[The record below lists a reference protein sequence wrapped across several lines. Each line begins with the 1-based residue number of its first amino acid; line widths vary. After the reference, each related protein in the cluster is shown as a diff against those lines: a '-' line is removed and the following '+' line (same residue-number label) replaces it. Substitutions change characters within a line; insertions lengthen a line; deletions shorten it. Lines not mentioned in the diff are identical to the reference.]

1 MNEDPLDDLL
11 GDSSPVAT
19 PAPKL
24 NDLAE
29 HLRQRQKQK
38 VLKGKTFDEPD
49 KIDTEELPHETEF
62 MRPVGVTF
70 LAKIIKKQPYQIQ
83 KKLAKCPV
91 IGWHE
96 TAGKTSAPQPLYDFL
111 TAMSYLVPPKGS
123 LEDWFSQQNAASLP
137 PYVNK
142 MFWDSAHQRNRVM
155 RSSAQLWHDED
166 VLIVLGRVSQT
177 IRQEVRMW
185 IEELPEK
192 ELLNTKQY
200 TALGEATDRL
210 ILAIRE
216 QLVDFPRQFTT
227 LAMSHTIKEELEV
240 AGGLPDAPG
249 EEE

>member
-1 MNEDPLDDLL
+1 MM
-11 GDSSPVAT
+11 
-19 PAPKL
+19 
-24 NDLAE
+24 
-29 HLRQRQKQK
+29 R
-38 VLKGKTFDEPD
+38 GKRFDEPD

-62 MRPVGVTF
+62 MRPVGITF
-70 LAKIIKKQPYQIQ
+70 LAKIVKKQPYQIQ
-83 KKLAKCPV
+83 KRLAKCPV

-111 TAMSYLVPPKGS
+111 TAISYLVAPKGS

-200 TALGEATDRL
+200 QALGEACDRL
-210 ILAIRE
+210 INNVRE
-216 QLVDFPRQFTT
+216 QLVDMPRQFTT
-227 LAMSHTIKEELEV
+227 LAMSHTIKEELDA
-240 AGGLPDAPG
+240 AGGLPDEPG
-249 EEE
+249 AEE

>member
-1 MNEDPLDDLL
+1 MSDDPLDDLL
-11 GDSSPVAT
+11 GSTDPV
-19 PAPKL
+19 PAPV
-24 NDLAE
+24 DTLAA
-29 HLRQRQKQK
+29 HLEKRKRERAM
-38 VLKGKTFDEPD
+38 KGKRFDEPE
-49 KIDTEELPHETEF
+49 KIDTEEMPHETEF
-62 MRPVGVTF
+62 MRPVGITF

-111 TAMSYLVPPKGS
+111 TAMSYLVPPRGS

-155 RSSAQLWHDED
+155 RSSGQLWHDED

-177 IRQEVRMW
+177 IRQEIRMW

-192 ELLNTKQY
+192 ELLSTKQY
-200 TALGEATDRL
+200 TALGEACDRL
-210 ILAIRE
+210 INDIRE
-216 QLVDFPRQFTT
+216 QLVDMPKQFTT
-227 LAMSHTIKEELEV
+227 LAMSHTIREELET
-240 AGGLPDAPG
+240 AGSLPETS

>member
-1 MNEDPLDDLL
+1 MSVDPLDDLL
-11 GDSSPVAT
+11 GGEPQPSDLKVNPLVA
-19 PAPKL
+19 
-24 NDLAE
+24 
-29 HLRQRQKQK
+29 HLEKQRKEK
-38 VLKGKTFDEPD
+38 ALRGKRFDEPE
-49 KIDTEELPHETEF
+49 KIDPEDMPHETEF
-62 MRPVGVTF
+62 MRPVGITF

-83 KKLAKCPV
+83 KRLAKCPV

-111 TAMSYLVPPKGS
+111 TAMSYLIAPKGS
-123 LEDWFSQQNAASLP
+123 LEDWFSQQNSASLP

-166 VLIVLGRVSQT
+166 VVIVLGRVSQT

-200 TALGEATDRL
+200 TALGEACDRL
-210 ILAIRE
+210 INNVRE
-216 QLVDFPRQFTT
+216 QLVDMPRQFTT
-227 LAMSHTIKEELEV
+227 LAMSHTIKDELDA
-240 AGGLPDAPG
+240 AGGLPDASG
-249 EEE
+249 DDE

>member
-1 MNEDPLDDLL
+1 MSVDPLDDLL
-11 GDSSPVAT
+11 GNT
-19 PAPKL
+19 EPAPVINPLAAQLEKQRRLKL
-24 NDLAE
+24 M
-29 HLRQRQKQK
+29 
-38 VLKGKTFDEPD
+38 KGKRFDEPE

-62 MRPVGVTF
+62 MRPVGITF
-70 LAKIIKKQPYQIQ
+70 LAKIVKKQPYQIQ
-83 KKLAKCPV
+83 KRLAKCPV

-111 TAMSYLVPPKGS
+111 TAISYLVAPKGS
-123 LEDWFSQQNAASLP
+123 LEDWFSQQNSASLP

-166 VLIVLGRVSQT
+166 VIIVLGRVSQT
-177 IRQEVRMW
+177 IRQEIRMW

-200 TALGEATDRL
+200 TALGEACDRL
-210 ILAIRE
+210 INSVRE

-227 LAMSHTIKEELEV
+227 LAMSHTIKDELDA
-240 AGGLPDAPG
+240 AGGLPDGSGTG
-249 EEE
+249 EE

>member
-1 MNEDPLDDLL
+1 MSSDPLDDLL
-11 GDSSPVAT
+11 GGSPQ
-19 PAPKL
+19 PIP
-24 NDLAE
+24 NPLAAQ
-29 HLRQRQKQK
+29 LAKQRKAK
-38 VLKGKTFDEPD
+38 MMKGKRFDDPD

-62 MRPVGVTF
+62 MRPVGITF
-70 LAKIIKKQPYQIQ
+70 LAKIVKKQPYQIQ
-83 KKLAKCPV
+83 KRLAKCPV

-111 TAMSYLVPPKGS
+111 TAISYLVTPKGS
-123 LEDWFSQQNAASLP
+123 LEDWFSQQNSASLP

-166 VLIVLGRVSQT
+166 VVIVLGRVSQT
-177 IRQEVRMW
+177 IRQEIRMW

-200 TALGEATDRL
+200 TALGEACDRL
-210 ILAIRE
+210 INSVRE

-227 LAMSHTIKEELEV
+227 LSMSHTIKEELDA
-240 AGGLPDAPG
+240 AGGLPDGDAA
-249 EEE
+249 E

>member
-1 MNEDPLDDLL
+1 MSADPLDDLL
-11 GDSSPVAT
+11 GGEPS
-19 PAPKL
+19 PAPKPDPL
-24 NDLAE
+24 VA
-29 HLRQRQKQK
+29 HLEKQRRAK
-38 VLKGKTFDEPD
+38 VTRGRRFDEPE

-62 MRPVGVTF
+62 MRPVGITF

-83 KKLAKCPV
+83 KRLAKCPV

-96 TAGKTSAPQPLYDFL
+96 PAGKTSAPQPLYDFL
-111 TAMSYLVPPKGS
+111 TAMSYLIAPKGS
-123 LEDWFSQQNAASLP
+123 LEDWFSQQNSASLP

-200 TALGEATDRL
+200 TALGEACDRL
-210 ILAIRE
+210 INNVRE
-216 QLVDFPRQFTT
+216 QLVDMPHQFTT
-227 LAMSHTIKEELEV
+227 LAMSHTIKDELDA
-240 AGGLPDAPG
+240 AGGLPDDASG
-249 EEE
+249 EE

>member
-1 MNEDPLDDLL
+1 MSVDPLDDLL
-11 GDSSPVAT
+11 GGNEPQPSDLKVNPLVAH
-19 PAPKL
+19 
-24 NDLAE
+24 LAK
-29 HLRQRQKQK
+29 QRKEK
-38 VLKGKTFDEPD
+38 AMRGKRFDEPE
-49 KIDTEELPHETEF
+49 KIDTEDMPHETEF
-62 MRPVGVTF
+62 MRPVGITF

-83 KKLAKCPV
+83 KRLAKCPV

-111 TAMSYLVPPKGS
+111 TAMSFLIAPKGS
-123 LEDWFSQQNAASLP
+123 LEDWFSQQNSASLP

-166 VLIVLGRVSQT
+166 VVIVLGRVSQT

-200 TALGEATDRL
+200 TALGEACDRL
-210 ILAIRE
+210 INNVRE
-216 QLVDFPRQFTT
+216 QLVDMPRQFTT
-227 LAMSHTIKEELEV
+227 LAMSHTIKDELDA
-240 AGGLPDAPG
+240 AGGLPDGTAD
-249 EEE
+249 EE

>member
-1 MNEDPLDDLL
+1 MNDDPLGDLL
-11 GDSSPVAT
+11 GAPEPPKSNQLADLVA
-19 PAPKL
+19 K
-24 NDLAE
+24 
-29 HLRQRQKQK
+29 QRRAK
-38 VLKGKTFDEPD
+38 VMRGKRFDEPE
-49 KIDTEELPHETEF
+49 KIDPEELPHETEF
-62 MRPVGVTF
+62 MRPVGITF

-83 KKLAKCPV
+83 KRLAKCPV

-111 TAMSYLVPPKGS
+111 TAMSYLIAPKGS
-123 LEDWFSQQNAASLP
+123 LEDWFSQQNSASLP

-177 IRQEVRMW
+177 IRQEIRMW

-192 ELLNTKQY
+192 ELLNTKQF
-200 TALGEATDRL
+200 TALGEACDRL
-210 ILAIRE
+210 MNNIRE
-216 QLVDFPRQFTT
+216 QLVDMPHQHTT
-227 LAMSHTIKEELEV
+227 LAMSHTIKDELDA
-240 AGGLPDAPG
+240 AGGLPDGG